1 MLPVNSLGTLSSGFF
16 SLQSLHIRKKGR
28 KEKERERERQKVE
41 ERKRREAI
49 IRKTKWRDQVKEN
62 HIVKA
67 NRDRSEVD

>member
-1 MLPVNSLGTLSSGFF
+1 LVLYPLGFF
-16 SLQSLHIRKKGR
+16 FTESAYKKER
-28 KEKERERERQKVE
+28 QKRERERERERQKVE

-62 HIVKA
+62 HIVKG